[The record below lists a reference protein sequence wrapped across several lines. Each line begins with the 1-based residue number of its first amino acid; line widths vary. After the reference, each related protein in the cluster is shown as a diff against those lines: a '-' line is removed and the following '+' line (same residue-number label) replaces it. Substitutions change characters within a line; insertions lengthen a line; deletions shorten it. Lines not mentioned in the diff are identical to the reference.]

1 MTEKPKDTER
11 TLEEMLRHLMQAA
24 QGGGDSRPLFI
35 GMKIIV
41 PPAGDSPTPP
51 QKARGDSTESPI
63 EVHRVGDRVMLV
75 TEMPGMTPEN
85 IQVMFRGDRV
95 FIWARD
101 QERHYQGSATVP
113 PSQKGSEEI
122 SFRHG
127 VLEVSYLPVEEKS
140 EGDSSPHS

>member
-1 MTEKPKDTER
+1 MTEKPEDSHK
-11 TLEEMLRHLMQAA
+11 TLEEMLRNLMQAA
-24 QGGGDSRPLFI
+24 QAGDSRPLFI
-35 GMKIIV
+35 GMKIV
-41 PPAGDSPTPP
+41 LPPGGDFPSPP
-51 QKARGDSTESPI
+51 QRARGDSTESPI
-63 EVHRVGDRVMLV
+63 EVHHVGNRVMLI

-113 PSQKGSEEI
+113 PVQNGSEEI

-127 VLEVSYLPVEEKS
+127 VLEVSYIPVGKKDPQAS
-140 EGDSSPHS
+140 PSSP